1 MNPSLRSLPLVL
13 SAVLLGTHPAGAQT
27 TTYRSVGP
35 DGRIIF
41 SDRKPTDPQL
51 RTREVGK
58 TAYAP
63 LLTPTSEPFD
73 LHPTTSVPHAPRPAA
88 TDGLAPPADASGR
101 PFPPGLPDA
110 ILDVLVHQFFAQSLV
125 ETCSRV
131 RPDSLERYQASVYN
145 WRQRN
150 IAILDKSNH
159 VSFTRFTA
167 DQRDTL
173 RTTGRARLAVLMP
186 ADNANDADRQAW
198 CDRMST
204 DLARRQFELVSDAR
218 VAPLMAY
225 QAP

>member
-1 MNPSLRSLPLVL
+1 MIRTPRPLPLVL
-13 SAVLLGTHPAGAQT
+13 CAVLLGTDPAGAQT

-58 TAYAP
+58 TVYAP
-63 LLTPTSEPFD
+63 LLTPASGPFD
-73 LHPTTSVPHAPRPAA
+73 LHPMASPQRPAA
-88 TDGLAPPADASGR
+88 TDGLAPPVDASGR

-110 ILDVLVHQFFAQSLV
+110 ILDVLVHQFFVQSLV
-125 ETCSRV
+125 ETCSRI
-131 RPDSLERYQASVYN
+131 RPDGAERYQAGVYN

-150 IAILDKSNH
+150 IAILDKSNR
-159 VSFTRFTA
+159 VSFTRLSA

-173 RTTGRARLAVLMP
+173 RSTGRARLAALMP
-186 ADNANDADRQAW
+186 ADNASDADRMAW

-204 DLARRQFELVSDAR
+204 DLARRQFELVGDAR

-225 QAP
+225 EAH

>member
-1 MNPSLRSLPLVL
+1 MNRTLRSLPLVL
-13 SAVLLGTHPAGAQT
+13 CAVLLGPDPAGAQT

-51 RTREVGK
+51 RTREIGK

-63 LLTPTSEPFD
+63 LLTPTGEPFD
-73 LHPTTSVPHAPRPAA
+73 LHPMATPPHAPRPAA
-88 TDGLAPPADASGR
+88 TDGLAPPVDASGR

-125 ETCSRV
+125 ETCGRV
-131 RPDSLERYQASVYN
+131 RPDFLERYQAGVYN

-150 IAILDKSNH
+150 SAILDKSNH
-159 VSFTRFTA
+159 VSFTRFSA

-173 RTTGRARLAVLMP
+173 RTTGRARLAALMP
-186 ADNANDADRQAW
+186 ADNASTADRMAW

-204 DLARRQFELVSDAR
+204 DLARRQFELVGDAR

-225 QAP
+225 AAP

>member
-1 MNPSLRSLPLVL
+1 MNRSLHSLPLVL
-13 SAVLLGTHPAGAQT
+13 SAVLLGTDPAGAQS

-73 LHPTTSVPHAPRPAA
+73 LRPMASAHAPRPAA
-88 TDGLAPPADASGR
+88 TDGLAPPVDASGR

-125 ETCSRV
+125 ETCGRV
-131 RPDSLERYQASVYN
+131 RPDSVERYQAGVYN

-150 IAILDKSNH
+150 VAILDKSNH

-173 RTTGRARLAVLMP
+173 RTTGRIRLAALMP
-186 ADNANDADRQAW
+186 ADNASNAERQAW

-204 DLARRQFELVSDAR
+204 DLARRQFELVGDAR

-225 QAP
+225 EAP